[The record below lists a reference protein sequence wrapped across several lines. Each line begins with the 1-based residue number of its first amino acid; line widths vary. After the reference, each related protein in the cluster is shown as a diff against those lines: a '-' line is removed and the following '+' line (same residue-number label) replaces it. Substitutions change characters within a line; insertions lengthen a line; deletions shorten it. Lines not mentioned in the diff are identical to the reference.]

1 MKYEEITR
9 RIIGCAMKV
18 HSNLGNGFQ
27 EVNYQRAI
35 IIEMNLDR
43 LNFEREKAMKI
54 FYKCQKIGTIRVDFF
69 VDGKIMAELKAV
81 IKIEDVHLAQAENYL
96 EAYNIETGLLVNY
109 GSRSLEFKRI
119 FNNSK

>member
-69 VDGKIMAELKAV
+69 VDGKIMAELKAA

>member
-69 VDGKIMAELKAV
+69 VDGKIMVKLKAV

-96 EAYNIETGLLVNY
+96 EAYNIETGLLINF